1 MTETVPV
8 RIDKEILDTLDLF
21 VKLGFYKNRSD
32 AIRELM
38 KKGMEAREEAKEL
51 GRIVKI
57 VERLDSTR
65 KVDLSGLEL
74 ERERF

>member
-8 RIDKEILDTLDLF
+8 RIDKEILETLDLF
-21 VKLGFYKNRSD
+21 VRLGFYKNRSD

-38 KKGMEAREEAKEL
+38 KKGMEAREEVKEL

-57 VERLDSTR
+57 VEKLDTTR

>member
-8 RIDKEILDTLDLF
+8 RIDKEILETLDLF

-38 KKGMEAREEAKEL
+38 KKGMEAREEVKEL

-57 VERLDSTR
+57 VERLDTER

-74 ERERF
+74 QRERF

>member
-8 RIDKEILDTLDLF
+8 RIDKEILETLDLF

-38 KKGMEAREEAKEL
+38 KKGMEAREEVKEL

-57 VERLDSTR
+57 VERLDATR

>member
-8 RIDKEILDTLDLF
+8 RIDKDMLETLDLF
-21 VKLGFYKNRSD
+21 VKLGFYKNRSE

-38 KKGMEAREEAKEL
+38 KKGLEAGDEAKEL
-51 GRIVKI
+51 GKIVK
-57 VERLDSTR
+57 VMERLDKAG

>member
-8 RIDKEILDTLDLF
+8 RIDKEILETLDLF
-21 VKLGFYKNRSD
+21 VKLGFYKNRSQ
-32 AIRELM
+32 AIRELT
-38 KKGMEAREEAKEL
+38 KKGLEARDEVKEL

-57 VERLDSTR
+57 VEKLDSAR

>member
-57 VERLDSTR
+57 VERLDNAR
-65 KVDLSGLEL
+65 KGDLSGLEL

>member
-1 MTETVPV
+1 MTEIVPV
-8 RIDKEILDTLDLF
+8 RIDKETLDTLDLF
-21 VKLGFYKNRSD
+21 VTLGFYKSRSE

-38 KKGMEAREEAKEL
+38 KKGIEARDEVKEL
-51 GRIVKI
+51 GRLVKA
-57 VERLDSTR
+57 VESLDRTG